1 MKNYIQ
7 KHHGKFQQ
15 KTYQFYEFMYFET
28 TFLFTFA
35 GTI

>member
-1 MKNYIQ
+1 MVLILSLPGYK
-7 KHHGKFQQ
+7 Q